1 MTWGGNIINCTMKK
15 KDDAI
20 AFQLGSHEYV
30 ELKNL
35 LKLLDLV
42 NSGGEAKYLIKEGGI
57 YVNGEEELRPGRKL
71 RVGDEVTIENNTII
85 IES

>member
-1 MTWGGNIINCTMKK
+1 MKK
-15 KDDAI
+15 NDNNLS
-20 AFQLGSHEYV
+20 FHLGSHEYV

-57 YVNGEEELRPGRKL
+57 YVNGEEEMRPGKKL
-71 RVGDEVTIENNTII
+71 RQGDKVTFENQTII
-85 IES
+85 IEA